1 MGILDYIEYGLA
13 RLLINYRGYDDQLFC
28 KGPAFAEFPEPTF
41 EIESPDCGPSNSTM
55 TTKYSKFGEGR
66 MPELK
71 WPVAGPDIKEYLLI
85 SEDPDSPMGGPNVHG
100 IYYSIPATTTAVS
113 PREFEVVHEEETKKI
128 LRSGFRYGK
137 NRRSSVYIPPRPP
150 VGHGPH
156 RYFFELV
163 ALKEPLDLAVLS
175 PLPAKEELSEVIKG
189 KVAGWG
195 LWIGIF
201 ENKWE

>member
-1 MGILDYIEYGLA
+1 MGILNYIEYGLA
-13 RLLINYRGYDDQLFC
+13 RLLIYCKGYDDQLFC
-28 KGPAFAEFPEPTF
+28 KCSAFAKFPEPMV
-41 EIESPDCGPSNSTM
+41 EIESPDCGPSGSTM
-55 TTKYSKFGEGR
+55 ATKYSKFGEGR
-66 MPELK
+66 MPELR
-71 WPVAGPDIKEYLLI
+71 WSVGGLDVKEYLLI
-85 SEDPDSPMGGPNVHG
+85 SEDPDSPLGGPSVHG
-100 IYYSIPATTTAVS
+100 IYYSIPATTTAVN
-113 PREFEVVHEEETKKI
+113 PREFEVLHEEDAKKT
-128 LRSGFRYGK
+128 LRGGFKYGK

-163 ALKEPLDLAVLS
+163 ALNEPLDPTRLS
-175 PLPAKEELSEVIKG
+175 PLPTKEELSEAIKG

>member
-1 MGILDYIEYGLA
+1 MTSSSAEVPPSLSSQNR
-13 RLLINYRGYDDQLFC
+13 RLKSNLRTAGH
-28 KGPAFAEFPEPTF
+28 PTQQWRPN
-41 EIESPDCGPSNSTM
+41 IQ
-55 TTKYSKFGEGR
+55 GR
-66 MPELK
+66 MPELR
-71 WPVAGPDIKEYLLI
+71 WPVARPDVKEYLLI
-85 SEDPDSPMGGPNVHG
+85 SEDPGSPMGGPNVHG

-113 PREFEVVHEEETKKI
+113 PREFEVVHEEETKKV

-163 ALKEPLDLAVLS
+163 ALKEPLDPTGLS
-175 PLPAKEELSEVIKG
+175 PLPTNEELSKAVKG

>member
-1 MGILDYIEYGLA
+1 MISSSVEVPPSLSSQNR
-13 RLLINYRGYDDQLFC
+13 RLKSNLRTAGHPTQQWRPNIQSSAKDACQSSDGRWL
-28 KGPAFAEFPEPTF
+28 GPT
-41 EIESPDCGPSNSTM
+41 SKSTSSSQK
-55 TTKYSKFGEGR
+55 TRTH
-66 MPELK
+66 
-71 WPVAGPDIKEYLLI
+71 
-85 SEDPDSPMGGPNVHG
+85 PMGGPNVHG

-113 PREFEVVHEEETKKI
+113 PREFEVVHEEETKKV

-163 ALKEPLDLAVLS
+163 ALMEPLDPTGLS
-175 PLPAKEELSEVIKG
+175 PLPTKEELSEVING